1 MIEFKLPDIGEGTV
15 EGEIVRWLVKP
26 GDAVKAD
33 QPVVEVMTDKAT
45 VELTA
50 PKAGRIVELRAEAG
64 KVAKVGSVIY
74 LLDDAGGGAAA
85 APAAAAPS
93 AAARPAA
100 AAAHA
105 AAGGDGS
112 RGGNGG
118 GRHAG
123 GATATAAAAPA
134 PAPAPGPGGP
144 ERKPLATPATRKL
157 ARELG
162 VELARVRGTGPN
174 GRVTDDDVRAAASG
188 AEAPLAVAPRPVVQR
203 AIAEVAAAAEA
214 PGPAAAPAPT
224 AAPAATFIGG
234 EEPVERI
241 SFRGVRKAIAAQMTR
256 SKFTATHY
264 TYVEEVDMTE
274 IVRLRDEVKEEAKAK
289 GVKLTYLPFI
299 AKAVV
304 AALKKHPILNSEL
317 DEKSQEIVLKRYY
330 HLGFSIQADAGLS
343 VGVAR
348 HVDRRSIYDLA
359 RELERLVTE
368 VRAGKAKAQD
378 LKGSTFTITSAG
390 NIGGVLATP
399 IINFPE
405 VAILGVNQ
413 IKKRPVVR
421 TNAAGEDEIVI
432 RHMMFLSISLDH
444 RIVDGAV
451 AAHFM
456 NDVVYLL
463 ERPNRLFLEV

>member
-26 GDAVKAD
+26 GDKVRAD

-50 PKAGRIVELRAEAG
+50 PKAGVVTELKAEAG
-64 KVAKVGSVIY
+64 KIAKVGSVIY
-74 LLDDAGGGAAA
+74 LLDDAAGAA
-85 APAAAAPS
+85 APAAAAPAAK
-93 AAARPAA
+93 AAAPAA
-100 AAAHA
+100 AAAAGA
-105 AAGGDGS
+105 A
-112 RGGNGG
+112 RGANGG
-118 GRHAG
+118 VPA
-123 GATATAAAAPA
+123 ATATMTAPATPAPAAAAPA
-134 PAPAPGPGGP
+134 AAPPSGP

-162 VELARVRGTGPN
+162 VDLALVRGSGPN
-174 GRVTDDDVRAAASG
+174 GRVTDDDVRAAT
-188 AEAPLAVAPRPVVQR
+188 APAPAQTAPRAAVQKALEEVSVTMAQAAPAVAP
-203 AIAEVAAAAEA
+203 AAPSHA
-214 PGPAAAPAPT
+214 PAAAS
-224 AAPAATFIGG
+224 TFLGG

-241 SFRGVRKAIAAQMTR
+241 PFRGVRKAIATQMTR

-274 IVRLRDEVKEEAKAK
+274 IVRFREEEKDAAKER
-289 GVKLTYLPFI
+289 GVKLTFLPFI

-304 AALKKHPILNSEL
+304 AALKKHPMLNAEL
-317 DEKSQEIVLKRYY
+317 DEKTQEIVLKKFY
-330 HLGFSIQADAGLS
+330 HLGLSIQADAGLS
-343 VGVAR
+343 VGVCR

-359 RELERLVTE
+359 KEIDRLVNA
-368 VRAGKAKAQD
+368 VRAGKAAPQD

-413 IKKRPVVR
+413 IKKRAVVR
-421 TNAAGEDEIVI
+421 TNAAGEDEIVV

-456 NDVVYLL
+456 NDVVALL
-463 ERPNRLFLEV
+463 ERPHRLFLEA